1 MHHMAMDQDRLLR
14 AAAAFLGRR
23 PNATQDEIA
32 AAIGISRATLHRYF
46 AGRAALI
53 VALEQL
59 ALAQVRAA
67 LNNARWR
74 EGPAAQALQRLVAAC
89 EPVSGYLTLLYTHSQ
104 EFEIDELK
112 HGWAEI
118 DGEIRELFLRGQRDG
133 EFRPDLTATWLTEA
147 FYNLVAGAGWS
158 IRSGRAAPRDFTAMI
173 TELLLRGVCAHGAP
187 SLTPPGFSG
196 AHRHAVHRRMTA
208 AHIPSLE
215 APSSGPENGFASKLN
230 GRPTGT

>member
-1 MHHMAMDQDRLLR
+1 MAMDQDRLLR

-32 AAIGISRATLHRYF
+32 SAIGISRATLHRYF

-53 VALEQL
+53 EALEQL
-59 ALAQVRAA
+59 ALSQVRTA

-74 EGPAAQALQRLVAAC
+74 EGPAAHALQRLVAAC

-104 EFEIDELK
+104 EFDIDELK
-112 HGWAEI
+112 QGWAEI

-158 IRSGRAAPRDFTAMI
+158 IRSGRAAPRDFTEMI

-187 SLTPPGFSG
+187 GSSTQAYPVTR
-196 AHRHAVHRRMTA
+196 RHSVPRRGIA
-208 AHIPSLE
+208 AHGSTLE
-215 APSSGPENGFASKLN
+215 APSMGREMGFASKSDARSIN
-230 GRPTGT
+230 S

>member
-1 MHHMAMDQDRLLR
+1 MAMDQDRLLR

-53 VALEQL
+53 EALEQL
-59 ALAQVRAA
+59 ALSQVRSAFESV
-67 LNNARWR
+67 RWH

-104 EFEIDELK
+104 EFDIEELRQ
-112 HGWAEI
+112 GWAEI
-118 DGEIRELFLRGQRDG
+118 DAVIKELFLRGQRDG

-158 IRSGRAAPRDFTAMI
+158 IRSGRAASRDFPAMI
-173 TELLLRGVCAHGAP
+173 TDLLLRGVCTHGA
-187 SLTPPGFSG
+187 SSAAPPGYPTHRHS
-196 AHRHAVHRRMTA
+196 AHRRVLPA
-208 AHIPSLE
+208 P
-215 APSSGPENGFASKLN
+215 APSIQAPHAEQGSAGLR
-230 GRPTGT
+230 GRKGGQTLDSTSR

>member
-1 MHHMAMDQDRLLR
+1 MAMDQDRLLR

-53 VALEQL
+53 EALEQL
-59 ALAQVRAA
+59 ALSQVRTA
-67 LNNARWR
+67 LNTARWR

-104 EFEIDELK
+104 EFDIEELK
-112 HGWAEI
+112 QGWAEI
-118 DGEIRELFLRGQRDG
+118 DAEIRELFLRGQRDG

-187 SLTPPGFSG
+187 APAASSY
-196 AHRHAVHRRMTA
+196 TA
-208 AHIPSLE
+208 ARRHSLQRRAITAHGFTLESPSV
-215 APSSGPENGFASKLN
+215 GQ
-230 GRPTGT
+230 